1 MFFRGRS
8 KERSEPGHEGREAKG
23 QGHEARAS
31 PEAVLFDEATGL
43 HKSWYFERRVQ
54 EELQRCTRYGRAF
67 TLIFWEPRLLPGEV
81 LENEAI
87 ARIGEVIKDGLRQTD
102 LGTQLER
109 TRFAALLI
117 ESEHN
122 TARTV
127 AYRMKAS
134 LSSRVRGGPG
144 TWRTGLAVFP
154 DDGVDADTL
163 FQVAAR
169 KLSEDVGAVA

>member
-8 KERSEPGHEGREAKG
+8 REAKEA
-23 QGHEARAS
+23 GHEARGDGGQAQVAAN

-43 HKSWYFERRVQ
+43 HKSWYFERRVH
-54 EELQRCTRYGRAF
+54 EELQRCTRYGRTF
-67 TLIFWEPRLLPGEV
+67 TLAFWEPRLLPGET
-81 LENEAI
+81 LNDETI
-87 ARIGEVIKDGLRQTD
+87 ARIGEVIKEGVRQTD
-102 LGTQLER
+102 LATQLDT

-117 ESEHN
+117 ESEDN

-127 AYRMKAS
+127 AYRMKVS

-154 DDGVDADTL
+154 DDGVDAATL

-169 KLSEDVGAVA
+169 KLSEDVGVSG

>member
-1 MFFRGRS
+1 MFFRSRS
-8 KERSEPGHEGREAKG
+8 KEAKEPGHEHGNAG
-23 QGHEARAS
+23 QQARDS
-31 PEAVLFDEATGL
+31 PEGVLLDQATGL
-43 HKSWYFERRVQ
+43 HRSWYFEHRVR
-54 EELQRCTRYGRAF
+54 EELLRCTRYGRAF
-67 TLIFWEPRLLPGEV
+67 TLVFWEPRLLPGET
-81 LENEAI
+81 LADETI
-87 ARIGEVIKDGLRQTD
+87 ARIGAVIKEGVRQTD
-102 LGTQLER
+102 LATQLEP

-117 ESEHN
+117 ESEDN

-154 DDGVDADTL
+154 EDGVDAATL

-169 KLSEDVGAVA
+169 KLSEDVGVSG